1 MIRLYFER
9 SFRMEMGWKGPK
21 WPSTDERGDSCP
33 GFESLSGGGNGDD
46 GIMSTMASGW
56 LNCVDGSGDWV

>member
-1 MIRLYFER
+1 
-9 SFRMEMGWKGPK
+9 MEMGWKGPK